1 MKSLVL
7 LFMLVALRVLVQ
19 RGNVPALQESGPCAR
34 DPESLQRSNALAV
47 REAAMRCGRILEATE
62 LIMEA
67 HRRQIE
73 RRHAAPVDARAA
85 VRAHGLLA
93 LALHLETF
101 ATQVGPRIYCYCVH
115 CASIVLQRLRHI
127 SRGCRPR

>member
-1 MKSLVL
+1 
-7 LFMLVALRVLVQ
+7 MLVALRVLVQ

-34 DPESLQRSNALAV
+34 ESLQRSNALAV

-62 LIMEA
+62 LIMDA

-73 RRHAAPVDARAA
+73 RHHAAPVDAWAA

-101 ATQVGPRIYCYCVH
+101 ATQVGPRIYCYCLH
-115 CASIVLQRLRHI
+115 CAATLASHITRL
-127 SRGCRPR
+127 